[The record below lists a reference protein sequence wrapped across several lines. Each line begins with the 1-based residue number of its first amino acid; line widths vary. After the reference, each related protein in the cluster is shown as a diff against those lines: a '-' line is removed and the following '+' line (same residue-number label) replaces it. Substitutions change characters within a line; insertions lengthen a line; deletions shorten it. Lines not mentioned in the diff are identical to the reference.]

1 MGADLANPSPS
12 RLGAESFAQREAAAQ
27 VLWAQG
33 IDAVETLEAQALGPD
48 PEIAWR
54 ARRILRWIDLRI
66 TPETPQEVVELIEDY
81 IQAGTA
87 MEREKIYGSLLAA
100 KAYQQLFRL
109 PDHLTDEVVS
119 RQLAERVSELAGQV
133 AAELIVEGKDQ
144 EALDILADSRREDS
158 GKLRWVSLASA
169 MGLRDQLW
177 DELDT
182 RDQMRFARWAGDL
195 ETVKELV
202 PANHEILTTLQVLDG
217 NPAPFLE
224 NQQLLGGPLATRA
237 RLALARWEGRDD
249 EVETQKIVE
258 QLLTDAKLGGGDKS
272 HEAFQTLAQNG
283 YAKEA
288 LSYFQKFYPAE
299 SFDYFQRS
307 ERIELAFQSFGL
319 EAGKKVSKKWLRRAS
334 LLVQDEWDPDNEG
347 CKELYYM
354 GLFLH
359 ERGLSE
365 EAERVLRV
373 LLTRLEEEQ
382 NENETLGFLTFMA
395 GSGSVLNAG
404 IPELS
409 LKMAAEQKGENF
421 EPREFLM
428 TVFLDDDGAARVY
441 NFVKEREPE
450 ASAWEHV
457 RAVFAFFGREV
468 NFPAPELTK
477 ILAEFE
483 AAAQKEGRDEA
494 WGILQESAAYRGDT
508 QLLERSIRALM
519 ELNKEDIASI
529 SGLAGFHYANGDF
542 GKGADLWVGLAEE
555 SPREVSHLGF
565 AIVCLTLAG
574 REEEAAA
581 LHTQLEKLALGDGHW
596 LIVLSELWLRVG
608 DFEKARAYDERALL
622 LLPSGSTPWF
632 RQLSRLAASAQ
643 VAGSWKQAAACRRI
657 YEAMRP
663 FQFYPSAAL
672 YLEGSAQMDFCLA
685 MAALEGGDEEA
696 LRRHLDRSVAAGG
709 HAGFFANEA
718 LPALRAAGRGDEVAR
733 IWGVLGADYK
743 RALEL
748 YPAGHNSLN
757 TAAWVA
763 SRAGEDLQLA
773 AQWSNAALKLRP
785 FSSAYLDTK
794 AETFFAQGKRK
805 QAVKW
810 SQKACLR
817 SRGVEELGQLRIQ
830 FRHFQNDPFHLGEE
844 N

>member
-1 MGADLANPSPS
+1 MGADLLGASPS

-27 VLWAQG
+27 ELWAQG
-33 IDAVETLEAQALGPD
+33 EDAQENLEAQTRESD

-54 ARRILRWIDLRI
+54 ARRILRWIDLRV
-66 TPETPQEVVELIEDY
+66 TPETPKEVIALIEDY
-81 IQAGTA
+81 IQADSA
-87 MEREKIYGSLLAA
+87 MEREKIYGALLAA

-109 PDHLTDEVVS
+109 PDHLADEAVS

-133 AAELIVEGKDQ
+133 AAELIAEGKDQ
-144 EALDILADSRREDS
+144 EALEILADSSREES

-169 MGLRDQLW
+169 MGLRGFLW
-177 DELDT
+177 DELDA
-182 RDQMRFARWAGDL
+182 RDQMLFARWAGDL
-195 ETVKELV
+195 KTVKKLA
-202 PANHEILTTLQVLDG
+202 PADHEVRTTLQILDG
-217 NPAPFLE
+217 NPVPFLV
-224 NQQLLGGPLATRA
+224 NQQLVHGAVGTRA
-237 RLALARWEGRDD
+237 KLALARWEGRDD
-249 EVETQKIVE
+249 EEVTRKLVA
-258 QLLTDAKLGGGDKS
+258 QLVTEAELAGGDKS

-283 YAKEA
+283 YAEEA
-288 LSYFQKFYPAE
+288 LSYFKEFYPAE

-307 ERIELAFQSFGL
+307 ERVELAFQSFGL
-319 EAGKKVSKKWLRRAS
+319 KAGERVSNQWLQRAT

-359 ERGLSE
+359 ERGLDE

-409 LKMAAEQKGENF
+409 LQMAAEQKGELF

-428 TVFLDDDGAARVY
+428 TVFMDDDGAARLY
-441 NFVKEREPE
+441 NFAKELDPE
-450 ASAWEHV
+450 ASDWDHV

-468 NFPAPELTK
+468 EFPAPKLAK
-477 ILAEFE
+477 LLAEFE
-483 AAAQKEGRDEA
+483 AAAQKDGRGEA

-508 QLLERSIRALM
+508 ELLERSMRAL
-519 ELNKEDIASI
+519 LDLDGDDLSSI

-542 GKGADLWVGLAEE
+542 GKGADLWVGLSEE
-555 SPREVSHLGF
+555 SPHEVSHLGF

-581 LHTQLEKLALGDGHW
+581 LHTRMEKLALGDGHW
-596 LIVLSELWLRVG
+596 LVVLSELWRRVG
-608 DFEKARAYDERALL
+608 DFEKARSYDERALL
-622 LLPSGSTPWF
+622 LLPSGGTAWF
-632 RQLSRLAASAQ
+632 GQLSRLAVSARG
-643 VAGSWKQAAACRRI
+643 AGSWKQAAACHRI
-657 YEAMRP
+657 YEAMRH
-663 FQFYPSAAL
+663 FQFFPSAAY
-672 YLEGSAQMDFCLA
+672 YLEGSAEMDYCLA
-685 MAALEGGDEEA
+685 MAALERGDEEVM
-696 LRRHLDRSVAAGG
+696 RRHLDRSVAAGG

-718 LPALRAAGRGDEVAR
+718 LPALRAAGRQDEASR
-733 IWGVLGADYK
+733 IWEILGADYK
-743 RALEL
+743 RSLQL
-748 YPAGHNSLN
+748 YPGGHNSLN

-763 SRAGEDLQLA
+763 SRAGEDLPQA
-773 AQWSNAALKLRP
+773 AEWSDAALKLRP
-785 FSSAYLDTK
+785 LSSAYLDTK
-794 AETFFAQGKRK
+794 AETLFALGKRK

-810 SQKACLR
+810 SRKACQH
-817 SRGVEELGQLRIQ
+817 SRGVEELGELRIQ
-830 FRHFQNDPFHLGEE
+830 FRHFQNDPLPLAEE